1 MASPQK
7 ENGYTP
13 IANEL
18 LDAIMR
24 TPMPDHARRVFI
36 CIIRNSYGWHRKEVF
51 LTPSK
56 IAREVNL
63 DVRLIPRAVK
73 RLTDMNMVIRQ
84 GYSYQVQKD
93 HATWKTFIRRDEII
107 ISRDETSSSV
117 EMKPFI
123 RRDEDSS
130 SVEMK
135 GTAHLLND
143 IAGLQAPKERKESI
157 KEKISLSN
165 ADASLGLPE
174 REMVCKDLKHYFPT
188 LVVPDAVPTTRA
200 YIFLAKLRFGE
211 IRKDEIRSPPAF
223 LIAMRDEDI
232 TPYLEREMQIKARQ
246 RAAQGAKPQ
255 APETPADRD
264 AALKFLRSIRHKE
277 VSV

>member
-7 ENGYTP
+7 EHGYTP

-18 LDAIMR
+18 LDAIVR
-24 TPMPDHARRVFI
+24 TPMPDHARRVFL
-36 CIIRNSYGWHRKEVF
+36 CIIRNSYGWHSKQVF

-56 IAREVNL
+56 IAREVNI
-63 DVRLIPRAVK
+63 DVRLVPRAVK
-73 RLTDMNMVIRQ
+73 RLTDMNMVIRD
-84 GYSYQVQKD
+84 GYSYQIQKD
-93 HATWKTFIRRDEII
+93 YSAWQTFIRRDEII

-135 GTAHLLND
+135 ETALFPND
-143 IAGLQAPKERKESI
+143 IAGLQAPKERKERI

-165 ADASLGLPE
+165 AGASLGLPE
-174 REMVCKDLKHYFPT
+174 REKVCKDLKHYFPT
-188 LVVPDAVPTTRA
+188 LVVPDSVPTTRA
-200 YIFLAKLRFGE
+200 YVFLSKLRFGE

-223 LIAMRDEDI
+223 LIAMRDEDF
-232 TPYLEREMQIKARQ
+232 TPYLERESQIRARN
-246 RAAQGAKPQ
+246 RALQ
-255 APETPADRD
+255 
-264 AALKFLRSIRHKE
+264 E
-277 VSV
+277 VTH

>member
-7 ENGYTP
+7 EHGYTP

-24 TPMPDHARRVFI
+24 TPMPDHARRVFL

-93 HATWKTFIRRDEII
+93 YATWKTFIRRDEII
-107 ISRDETSSSV
+107 ISRDETSSSSV
-117 EMKPFI
+117 EMKTFI
-123 RRDEDSS
+123 RRDEDPS

-143 IAGLQAPKERKESI
+143 VAGLQAPKERKESI

-165 ADASLGLPE
+165 AELAWACLRE
-174 REMVCKDLKHYFPT
+174 R
-188 LVVPDAVPTTRA
+188 
-200 YIFLAKLRFGE
+200 RFV
-211 IRKDEIRSPPAF
+211 K
-223 LIAMRDEDI
+223 
-232 TPYLEREMQIKARQ
+232 T
-246 RAAQGAKPQ
+246 
-255 APETPADRD
+255 
-264 AALKFLRSIRHKE
+264 
-277 VSV
+277 

>member
-7 ENGYTP
+7 EHGYTP

-24 TPMPDHARRVFI
+24 TPMPDHARRVLL
-36 CIIRNSYGWHRKEVF
+36 CIIRNSYGWHSKEVF

-73 RLTDMNMVIRQ
+73 RLTDMNMVVRN
-84 GYSYQVQKD
+84 GSFYRVQKD
-93 HATWKTFIRRDEII
+93 YAAWKTFIHRDETI

-135 GTAHLLND
+135 GKALLPND
-143 IAGLQAPKERKESI
+143 FAGLQVPKERKERI

-165 ADASLGLPE
+165 AEASLSLPE
-174 REMVCKDLKHYFPT
+174 RETVLKDLKRFFPT
-188 LVVPDAVPTTRA
+188 LVVPDVVTTQRA
-200 YIFLAKLRFGE
+200 YLFLAKLRFGE
-211 IRKDEIRSPPAF
+211 ISKDEIRSPPAF

-232 TPYLEREMQIKARQ
+232 TPYLEREARN
-246 RAAQGAKPQ
+246 RA
-255 APETPADRD
+255 RNR
-264 AALKFLRSIRHKE
+264 ALQE
-277 VSV
+277 VTH